1 MELQLTKSYL
11 KNSVSRVVSSYKF
24 NLLAG
29 TASIVSVVGWALDT
43 FVTWSGIKG
52 VVGWMASAV
61 ILILFF
67 MTFMALIFFVRKHY
81 QLEFQKER
89 NTKLVKF
96 QQLNTQ
102 IFYHLKAAIG
112 RLKNLESEVLS
123 SISKLQ
129 TKGEVEKYIESKEK
143 DAASIFKKF
152 AAKAVNN
159 AYKQAEI
166 YFLSKEIPVNDLR
179 LTVKGLVSNKD
190 SELKDWLVKTSVRD
204 SNTWQHLDND
214 EHQVYKNRDHKLGD
228 NTDFWEIVDNN
239 KPMFVANNLKDLGGK
254 YKNSSPN
261 WSEDYNSSFVVPI
274 VTNYNDSWIYFGF
287 VALDSMNSDNQELFK
302 ESKEDELYQVLKGL
316 AESLAIWHMVYNSYI
331 DNVFTEFSALEE
343 LLAQAAAEQKEGTND
358 NN

>member
-1 MELQLTKSYL
+1 MTKNYL
-11 KNSVSRVVSSYKF
+11 KNSISRVVLSYKF

-29 TASIVSVVGWALDT
+29 TASIISLIGWALDT
-43 FVTWSGIKG
+43 FVTWTGING
-52 VVGWMASAV
+52 VIGWMASAV
-61 ILILFF
+61 ILILFI
-67 MTFMALIFFVRKHY
+67 MTFMALIFFVRKHS
-81 QLEFQKER
+81 QLELQKEQ
-89 NTKLVKF
+89 NTKLVKS

-102 IFYHLKAAIG
+102 IFYHLKSAIG
-112 RLKNLESEVLS
+112 RLKKLECEVLS

-143 DAASIFKKF
+143 DAANIFKQF

-166 YFLSKEIPVNDLR
+166 YFLSKDLPVSSLR

-214 EHQVYKNRDHKLGD
+214 EHQAYKNRDHRLGD

-239 KPMFVANNLKDLGGK
+239 KPMFVANNLKELAGK

-261 WSEDYNSSFVVPI
+261 WSEDYNASFVVPI
-274 VTNYNDSWIYFGF
+274 VTNHNDSWIYYGF
-287 VALDSMNSDNQELFK
+287 VALDSMNSDNQDLFK

-331 DNVFTEFSALEE
+331 DNVFAEFCALKDQ
-343 LLAQAAAEQKEGTND
+343 LAQEAVGQQERTND
-358 NN
+358 RK